1 MSLTNQSIGATN
13 GSGGSL
19 RSREMEQI
27 VHRLEQGSV
36 LTKFYN
42 KGRPERK
49 TFFVRLETR
58 QLVWTVSGKTSI
70 EGCLD
75 LREVKEVRIGPISKI
90 FDKWHEE
97 ECMRKWDRGQC
108 LSLLYGNSFRLKT
121 LSCVG
126 MAFTPTLILFWFSFF
141 LSFICFHFFFICF
154 VSDVSPRM

>member
-1 MSLTNQSIGATN
+1 MNQTIGATN
-13 GSGGSL
+13 GCGGSL
-19 RSREMEQI
+19 MGCVASKETEQI
-27 VHRLEQGSV
+27 VRRLEQGSV

-42 KGRPERK
+42 KGKPERK

-58 QLVWTVSGKTSI
+58 QLVWTVSGKTAI
-70 EGCLD
+70 EGSLD

-97 ECMRKWDRGQC
+97 ECVRKWDRGQC

-126 MAFTPTLILFWFSFF
+126 MTFTPTLIFFWF
-141 LSFICFHFFFICF
+141 LFFIFYLFSF
-154 VSDVSPRM
+154 VL

>member
-1 MSLTNQSIGATN
+1 MNQSIGATN

-19 RSREMEQI
+19 TGRVVSREMEQI

-42 KGRPERK
+42 KGKPERK
-49 TFFVRLETR
+49 TFFVKLETR
-58 QLVWTVSGKTSI
+58 QLVWTVSGKTAV
-70 EGCLD
+70 EGCIH

-97 ECMRKWDRGQC
+97 ESVRKWDRGQC
-108 LSLLYGNSFRLKT
+108 LSLLYGNTFRLKT

-126 MAFTPTLILFWFSFF
+126 MDFTPTLILF
-141 LSFICFHFFFICF
+141 
-154 VSDVSPRM
+154 